1 LEITQNDREEIE
13 AAVKDAEGK
22 TSGEIV
28 PLLVQRS
35 GEYDSLRPRAVM
47 MGAMIG
53 ALVSLLGV
61 MSQIPSADS
70 FDVLS
75 LDINFLTA
83 AIAPV
88 FIGGFVLGLLSTKS
102 SRLLRMILPPGVIDD
117 ALRARAQRAFLEHE
131 IFNTRDRTGILIMV
145 SLDEHRVTV
154 LADAGINQKVESSTW
169 DECVELVLSGIKK
182 GHFGQGMANAIRRCG
197 DIVTEA
203 GFKVKADDTNE
214 LSDSLKVED

>member
-1 LEITQNDREEIE
+1 MEITQNDREEIE

-70 FDVLS
+70 FEVLA

-102 SRLLRMILPPGVIDD
+102 SRLLRMILPPSVIDD

-169 DECVELVLSGIKK
+169 DECVELVLAGIKK

-197 DIVTEA
+197 DIVTKA
-203 GFKVKADDTNE
+203 GFTVKADDTNE

>member
-1 LEITQNDREEIE
+1 MEITQNDREEIE

-154 LADAGINQKVESSTW
+154 LADAGINQKVEGSTW
-169 DECVELVLSGIKK
+169 DECVELVLAGIKK
-182 GHFGQGMANAIRRCG
+182 GHFGQGMAKSIRRCG

-203 GFKVKADDTNE
+203 GFTVKADDTNE